1 MSDDM
6 NKKIQQIAEL
16 LGQENMP
23 DNVKNLL
30 SVLAGSLEKKE
41 ADPAT
46 AEAEDERV
54 LEEKPVST
62 EAGNDSDMLSRVK
75 KLAGSMSAG
84 NDPRINLL
92 HAIKPFMNSKRQ
104 KKIGNCIQL
113 LQMSSLARLLDNQ
126 DKKGV

>member
-16 LGQENMP
+16 LGQETMP
-23 DNVKNLL
+23 DNVKSLL

-41 ADPAT
+41 SEPPAPKV
-46 AEAEDERV
+46 EDEPAK
-54 LEEKPVST
+54 EENPVPAETSN
-62 EAGNDSDMLSRVK
+62 EPEILNRAK
-75 KLAGSMSAG
+75 KLAGSLSSG

-92 HAIKPFMNSKRQ
+92 MAIKPFMNNKRQ

-113 LQMSSLARLLDNQ
+113 LQMSSVARLLDNQ
-126 DKKGV
+126 DK

>member
-16 LGQENMP
+16 LGQETMP

-41 ADPAT
+41 DET
-46 AEAEDERV
+46 REAGVEEEQPK
-54 LEEKPVST
+54 EEKPARI
-62 EAGNDSDMLSRVK
+62 ENANDSDMLSRVK
-75 KLAGSMSAG
+75 KLAGSMGAG

-113 LQMSSLARLLDNQ
+113 LQMSSLSRLLDNQ
-126 DKKGV
+126 DK